1 MKKFTLFP
9 VDGEPSEFEVF
20 ASYAIVILFT
30 ITLVISVG
38 HWVVFFYNFTTF

>member
-20 ASYAIVILFT
+20 GSYAIVVMLIMA
-30 ITLVISVG
+30 IAVSVG
-38 HWVVFFYNFTTF
+38 PWAVFLFKFTTF